1 MQGHIP
7 GRRIAQRVLSV
18 CTKSVL
24 SYANV
29 IKCANG
35 ETLQILRGC
44 NHAETAKMKSNT
56 MAQKVRLNRFT
67 EDADLKCKCLKLLLA
82 S

>member
-24 SYANV
+24 SYTNV